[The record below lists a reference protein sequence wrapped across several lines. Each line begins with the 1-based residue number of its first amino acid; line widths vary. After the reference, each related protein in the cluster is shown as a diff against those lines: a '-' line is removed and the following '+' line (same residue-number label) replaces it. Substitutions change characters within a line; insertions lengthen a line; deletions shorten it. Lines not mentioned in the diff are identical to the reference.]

1 MADQMR
7 KNDEDQLRR
16 DKVDENQY
24 EVSSD
29 YSEETAAEIAA
40 PVTYDED
47 RGRDIDDRK
56 GTRSG
61 GRGVGITALVLSI
74 LSLFIMP
81 IFLGAAGIVLGIIA
95 NSKGARGFGTW
106 AIGIGIVSLLVG
118 IFIMPFF

>member
-7 KNDEDQLRR
+7 KYDEDQLRR
-16 DKVDENQY
+16 DRVDENQY

-81 IFLGAAGIVLGIIA
+81 IFLGAA
-95 NSKGARGFGTW
+95 RDRTW
-106 AIGIGIVSLLVG
+106 YCCK
-118 IFIMPFF
+118 